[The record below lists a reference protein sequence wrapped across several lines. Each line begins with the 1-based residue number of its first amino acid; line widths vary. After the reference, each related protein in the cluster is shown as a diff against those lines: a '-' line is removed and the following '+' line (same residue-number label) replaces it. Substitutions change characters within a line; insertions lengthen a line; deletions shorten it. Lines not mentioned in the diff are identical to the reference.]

1 MLTMFVK
8 LIRVLNSESEPGQIS
23 MAFCLAVVM
32 GFTPLISLHNL
43 IVLFLALF
51 LRVNL
56 TGFILAWTVFSG
68 LAYLLDPFFS
78 WLGVT
83 ILTATALEGLWTA
96 LYNITLARL
105 ANFNN
110 SVVMGSL
117 VFSFIL
123 FFPLYFLFNF
133 LIRRYREHVLAWVQK
148 TRIAQMIKA
157 TKLYS
162 AYQSLSGLRG

>member
-23 MAFCLAVVM
+23 MAFCLAMVM

-56 TGFILAWTVFSG
+56 TGYILAWTVFSG

>member
-1 MLTMFVK
+1 MLTMFAK
-8 LIRVLNSESEPGQIS
+8 LFRVLNSESEPGQIS
-23 MAFCLAVVM
+23 MAFCLAIVM
-32 GFTPLISLHNL
+32 GFTPLFSLHNL

-56 TGFILAWTVFSG
+56 TGFILAWTVISG

-83 ILTATALEGLWTA
+83 ILSAAVLEGLWTA

-105 ANFNN
+105 ENFNN

-117 VFSFIL
+117 AFSFIL

-162 AYQSLSGLRG
+162 AYQTLSGLRG

>member
-23 MAFCLAVVM
+23 MAFCLAMVM

-56 TGFILAWTVFSG
+56 TGYILAWTVFSG

-105 ANFNN
+105 AN
-110 SVVMGSL
+110 
-117 VFSFIL
+117 IL

>member
-23 MAFCLAVVM
+23 MAFCLAMVM

>member
-1 MLTMFVK
+1 
-8 LIRVLNSESEPGQIS
+8 
-23 MAFCLAVVM
+23 MAFCLAMVM
-32 GFTPLISLHNL
+32 GFTPLFSLHNL

-83 ILTATALEGLWTA
+83 ILSAAALQGLWTA
-96 LYNITLARL
+96 LYNIALARL
-105 ANFNN
+105 ENFNN

-117 VFSFIL
+117 VLSFIL

-133 LIRRYREHVLAWVQK
+133 LIRRYREHVLAWIQK

-162 AYQSLSGLRG
+162 AYQTLSGLRG